1 MDTREKIIPSG
12 SILELLASGEW
23 SVVVGLFDPLTVVQ
37 ARRLAAWRKQG
48 RKLLAIVLEA
58 EDTLLE
64 ANARAA
70 LIAGLREVDAVA
82 IAAPDGWRSL
92 IPRDSRI
99 EIVEDEAQERARS
112 EEFVQFVLRRQNA

>member
-1 MDTREKIIPSG
+1 MDTREKILPVG
-12 SILELLASGEW
+12 SLSQLLASGGW

-37 ARRLAAWRKQG
+37 ARHLAAWRKQG
-48 RKLLAIVLEA
+48 RKLLAIVLEG

-70 LIAGLREVDAVA
+70 LIAGLREVDAVT
-82 IAAPDGWRSL
+82 IAAPDGWHSL
-92 IPRDSRI
+92 IPRDARI